1 MTHLAGQHLKKN
13 RQYVLLFNILFNCDD
28 GEIWER
34 TQLVSDDFTM
44 TPMGGAI
51 VYRCISFSPIL
62 PFTKRRKKERKLF
75 FLVAHGHVVSHQRD
89 QPSGPAV
96 FVEPP
101 SQSFG
106 NGRFFV
112 CICLFNYLCT
122 VIREQLPRHY
132 YPHPG
137 FASTQF

>member
-51 VYRCISFSPIL
+51 VYRCISFFPHSP
-62 PFTKRRKKERKLF
+62 FYEKKKERKKTLF
-75 FLVAHGHVVSHQRD
+75 PGCTWSRRITPERPTIRASSLCRTAQPVVWQR
-89 QPSGPAV
+89 PV
-96 FVEPP
+96 F
-101 SQSFG
+101 
-106 NGRFFV
+106 
-112 CICLFNYLCT
+112 CLYMF
-122 VIREQLPRHY
+122 I
-132 YPHPG
+132 
-137 FASTQF
+137 